1 MRRPDAP
8 ECDCATLADALA
20 DGAVLIDVRMP
31 DEFVQ
36 ARVPGAR
43 LIPLNELG
51 TRIEEVPQ
59 GETVYVICAGGGRS
73 LSAAEALNNA
83 GWTTI
88 SVAGGTKAWVA
99 EGRPYDSG
107 PES

>member
-1 MRRPDAP
+1 MRRPNAP

-31 DEFVQ
+31 DEYVQ
-36 ARVPGAR
+36 ARIRGAR

-51 TRIEEVPQ
+51 ARAGEIPQ
-59 GETVYVICAGGGRS
+59 GETVYMICAGGGRS

-83 GWTTI
+83 GWTTV
-88 SVAGGTKAWVA
+88 SVAGGTKKWVA
-99 EGRPYDSG
+99 EGRPFDSG
-107 PES
+107 PEE